1 MTQRD
6 NILQELK
13 ELESSLAN
21 LSSQNIYTVP
31 NGYFEELAA
40 QVLNRVKA
48 LEAINASDELSF
60 LAPSLNNI
68 SKETPYTIPT
78 GYFEELG
85 RKMMSLVSQDNN
97 QTAKEELEALSPLLS
112 GLKKEPLYSVP
123 AGYFDSLQT
132 KQEPKVISITSRKW
146 FRYAVAAV
154 IVGVVATSALFVLN
168 NNKQPSEKQIF
179 AKFTREV
186 KKMNE
191 AEKDK
196 LIDFIDAGL
205 DGRETAQINS
215 DKTNEGKD
223 LLKGISEDELKN
235 FSEQNED
242 LQDFLL
248 TSD

>member
-31 NGYFEELAA
+31 TGYFEELSS
-40 QVLNRVKA
+40 QIINRIKA
-48 LEAINASDELSF
+48 LEATTASDELSF
-60 LAPSLNNI
+60 LSSTLANI
-68 SKETPYTIPT
+68 SKEIPYSVPS
-78 GYFEELG
+78 GYFERLNE
-85 RKMMSLVSQDNN
+85 KVIQVISQDNN
-97 QTAKEELEALSPLLS
+97 PTAKEELETLSPLLS

-123 AGYFDSLQT
+123 ADYFDSLQT
-132 KQEPKVISITSRKW
+132 KQEIKVISITSRKW
-146 FRYAVAAV
+146 FKYAVAAV
-154 IVGVVATSALFVLN
+154 IVGVVATSALFILN